1 MIDHDAHPLVIA
13 EDLHKTFTIGEQVV
27 QALNGVSLEVPEGQF
42 IAIMGPSGSGK
53 STLLYALGGLDRPSS
68 GAIEIAGYRLDS
80 MSSEELAHFRRD
92 TCGFVF
98 QAFHL
103 VPTLTAL
110 QNAALPGVFS
120 RIPTEVREDRAARL
134 LDALGMGKRL
144 DHRPNQ
150 LSGGQQQRVA
160 IARALF
166 NDPPLIM
173 ADEPTGALD
182 SKMGRTVMT
191 MLRKLCDRFNKTLLI
206 VTHDPSV
213 ASYAD
218 RIVMLHDGK
227 IVEDRLQAP
236 EERYLNA

>member
-1 MIDHDAHPLVIA
+1 MASSDLAVAIERRHRGGPTIVADLALDLAAGRILV
-13 EDLHKTFTIGEQVV
+13 LF
-27 QALNGVSLEVPEGQF
+27 
-42 IAIMGPSGSGK
+42 GPSGSGK
-53 STLLYALGGLDRPSS
+53 TTVLRCVAGLERPDRGRIVVHGEVWADTAAGVHRPPQRRRVGYLPQGLGLFPHLDVRSNIAFGMADG
-68 GAIEIAGYRLDS
+68 GA
-80 MSSEELAHFRRD
+80 AH
-92 TCGFVF
+92 
-98 QAFHL
+98 
-103 VPTLTAL
+103 
-110 QNAALPGVFS
+110 
-120 RIPTEVREDRAARL
+120 RAARVAEL
-134 LDALGMGKRL
+134 IGRFQLEGTEDR
-144 DHRPNQ
+144 RPGQ

>member
-1 MIDHDAHPLVIA
+1 
-13 EDLHKTFTIGEQVV
+13 
-27 QALNGVSLEVPEGQF
+27 
-42 IAIMGPSGSGK
+42 MGPSGSGK

-134 LDALGMGKRL
+134 LDALGMGERL

>member
-134 LDALGMGKRL
+134 LDALGMGERL